1 MQDEIKTQPS
11 DTGDHISLSTVRN
24 AFLDFSS
31 FLFGGLEFIVSSI
44 RKSLLIFF
52 LCCLIGVAVGY
63 LYYRLSPKYY
73 TSEMILN
80 HNDLSRK
87 DYYEIIN
94 NLNSLVLTQSY
105 SDLEKE
111 LGLKEEITKK
121 IRSLEVLKMNGETL
135 AKDTSTKIGQP
146 FKIQIRFSDKI
157 ETSQLQNSIINYL
170 NNNPYLKLTKEGQ
183 KKIFEGKL
191 AFIEREQEKLDSLKS
206 LYNVALA
213 SSKMSQTFYNNA
225 MNPADIYVQSNSLAN
240 QKDAIL
246 RWLNNEAKAI
256 VLIDG
261 LKTPA
266 YIEKLP
272 RKFVLAAGLGGG
284 IVLGFFIS
292 FMTAIGRQIQARRL
306 VSK

>member
-105 SDLEKE
+105 SDLEK
-111 LGLKEEITKK
+111 
-121 IRSLEVLKMNGETL
+121 
-135 AKDTSTKIGQP
+135 P
-146 FKIQIRFSDKI
+146 
-157 ETSQLQNSIINYL
+157 
-170 NNNPYLKLTKEGQ
+170 
-183 KKIFEGKL
+183 
-191 AFIEREQEKLDSLKS
+191 
-206 LYNVALA
+206 
-213 SSKMSQTFYNNA
+213 
-225 MNPADIYVQSNSLAN
+225 
-240 QKDAIL
+240 
-246 RWLNNEAKAI
+246 
-256 VLIDG
+256 
-261 LKTPA
+261 
-266 YIEKLP
+266 
-272 RKFVLAAGLGGG
+272 
-284 IVLGFFIS
+284 
-292 FMTAIGRQIQARRL
+292 
-306 VSK
+306 